1 MIHEPDQTAG
11 PAPAVIVCRG
21 CGQKL
26 RVPADRF
33 GRPGKCPKCG
43 RAFPAVG
50 RPRSRLRRWTG
61 RLTAVYL
68 GCVAVALVLLLG
80 VGEAWWPGTLLLY
93 APRWPLLLPLPPLA
107 AAAAAFRRRALVP
120 LAAAAL
126 AWLWWGMG
134 FVVGGALAERV
145 WPVDGLVVMS
155 WNADGSVRDR
165 EGFRALLAAEAPD
178 VVLLQEFGPG
188 EEDAF
193 GPGWNVARS
202 PGGLAAAARHP
213 LTFVAELRPN
223 TFHRPGTA
231 AVFDVGVSRG
241 PVRVLNVH
249 LPTARPGLEDVLA
262 RRRAGLAE
270 LEAVTADQ
278 DDASGTARVLA
289 AAPPQP
295 MVVAGDFNLPPESRV
310 FRRHW
315 GDMPDAFARAGFGF
329 GWTKE
334 TSWHGAR
341 IDHVLYDR
349 SWTCYWCRVGPALG
363 SDHRCLI
370 AHVGPAAR

>member
-1 MIHEPDQTAG
+1 MG

-33 GRPGKCPKCG
+33 GQPGKCPKCG
-43 RAFPAVG
+43 RSFPAVG
-50 RPRSRLRRWTG
+50 REQALRRWTG
-61 RLTAVYL
+61 RLTAAYL
-68 GCVAVALVLLLG
+68 GCMAAALVLLLG

-93 APRWPLLLPLPPLA
+93 APRWPLLLPLLPLGVA
-107 AAAAAFRRRALVP
+107 AAASRKRALIP
-120 LAAAAL
+120 LGAAGL
-126 AWLWWGMG
+126 AWVWWGMG
-134 FVVGGALAERV
+134 YVGGGAMAERV
-145 WPVDGLVVMS
+145 WPVDGLVVLT
-155 WNADGSVRDR
+155 WNADGAVRDR
-165 EGFRALLAAEAPD
+165 EGFRKLLAEERPD
-178 VVLLQEFGPG
+178 VVLLQEFNSG
-188 EEDAF
+188 EEEAF
-193 GPGWNVARS
+193 GPGWTVVRS

-213 LTFVAELRPN
+213 ISFVAELPPN
-223 TFHRPGTA
+223 AFRRPGTA
-231 AVFDVGVSRG
+231 ALFEVTTPHG
-241 PVRVLNVH
+241 PVRVLDVH
-249 LPTARPGLEDVLA
+249 LPTARPGLEEVLG
-262 RRRAGLAE
+262 RRRDGPAE
-270 LEAVTADQ
+270 LDAVTADQ
-278 DDASGTARVLA
+278 DDASETARVFA

-315 GDMPDAFARAGFGF
+315 GDLPDAFARAGFGF

-334 TSWHGAR
+334 TNWHGAR

-349 SWTCYWCRVGPALG
+349 SWTCYWCRVGPAMG